1 MNHSLTQGP
10 ITRNM
15 LLFAL
20 PLMLGNLLQQMY
32 NLADA
37 WVVGRFLGP
46 DALAAVG
53 SSYTLMTFLTSILL
67 GLCMGSGAAIS
78 MQYGAGQQDRL
89 RRCIFLSFGLIAVLS
104 LVLNGA
110 VYLGMDGILWVLRV
124 PAEIRPLM
132 QDYLAVVF
140 LGILAT
146 FLYNYYAS
154 LLRAIGN
161 SVVPLVFLAVSAVLN
176 VVLDLGCV
184 VGLGWG
190 VKGAALA
197 TVAAQFVSGIG
208 IAVYA
213 WRCFPQLRP
222 RREDCRW
229 DRAALASI
237 LNLSVMTSVQQSIM
251 NFGILMVQGLVNSFG
266 PVTMA
271 AFAAAVKIDSFA
283 YLPVQDFGNAF
294 STFVAQN
301 HGAHQPQRIRQG
313 IRSAG
318 AVSAVFCLVISGLVC
333 VFAAPLMSIFI
344 DSAQTQIIQ
353 AGVHYLRIE
362 GACYI
367 GIGVLFLLYGYY
379 RAVERPAMSVVL
391 TIASLGT
398 RVALAYALSATALGV
413 TGIWLSVPIGW
424 ALADG
429 IGIGYYFFCKTGQE
443 STPRRNFMIKTR
455 AVRRRSPCFI
465 VFLTNCK
472 EMIKEV
478 DCTVT
483 VRCIMLWNERIF
495 YMG

>member
-89 RRCIFLSFGLIAVLS
+89 RRCVFLSFGLIAVLS

-333 VFAAPLMSIFI
+333 VFAAPLMGIFI
-344 DSAQTQIIQ
+344 DPAQTQIIQ

-429 IGIGYYFFCKTGQE
+429 IGIGYYFFLQKQG
-443 STPRRNFMIKTR
+443 RK
-455 AVRRRSPCFI
+455 VRPGGTS
-465 VFLTNCK
+465 
-472 EMIKEV
+472 
-478 DCTVT
+478 
-483 VRCIMLWNERIF
+483 
-495 YMG
+495 

>member
-89 RRCIFLSFGLIAVLS
+89 RRCVFLSFGLIAVLS

-132 QDYLAVVF
+132 RDYLAVVF

-344 DSAQTQIIQ
+344 DPAQTQIIQ

-429 IGIGYYFFCKTGQE
+429 IGIGYYFFLQKQG
-443 STPRRNFMIKTR
+443 RK
-455 AVRRRSPCFI
+455 VRPGGTS
-465 VFLTNCK
+465 
-472 EMIKEV
+472 
-478 DCTVT
+478 
-483 VRCIMLWNERIF
+483 
-495 YMG
+495 

>member
-89 RRCIFLSFGLIAVLS
+89 RRCIFLSFGLIAGLS

-318 AVSAVFCLVISGLVC
+318 EVSAVFCLVISGLVC

-344 DSAQTQIIQ
+344 DPAQTQIIQ

-429 IGIGYYFFCKTGQE
+429 IGIGYYFFLQKQGRE
-443 STPRRNFMIKTR
+443 
-455 AVRRRSPCFI
+455 VRPGGTS
-465 VFLTNCK
+465 
-472 EMIKEV
+472 
-478 DCTVT
+478 
-483 VRCIMLWNERIF
+483 
-495 YMG
+495 

>member
-333 VFAAPLMSIFI
+333 VFAAPLMSVFI

-429 IGIGYYFFCKTGQE
+429 IGIGYYFFLQKQGRE
-443 STPRRNFMIKTR
+443 
-455 AVRRRSPCFI
+455 VRPGGTS
-465 VFLTNCK
+465 
-472 EMIKEV
+472 
-478 DCTVT
+478 
-483 VRCIMLWNERIF
+483 
-495 YMG
+495 